1 MMKAQLFSNIEA
13 VRAALAP
20 AEHKWGRPVELCAV
34 TKTVD
39 AATINLAY
47 DCGVRAI
54 GENRVQE
61 VMQKLP
67 ALNPDFRLH
76 MIGQLQTNKVKYI
89 IDRAAMIQ
97 SLDRPDLAREIDRR
111 AQAASRRM
119 PVCVQVNIAREP
131 QKSGVDEDELV
142 PFLRE
147 CARMDGLD
155 IRGLMAI
162 MPFVDDPEQVRPYFR
177 RMREWYDRL
186 REMDITNVKM
196 ECLSMGMS
204 GDYAVAAD
212 EGATMVRV
220 GSSIFGSR

>member
-1 MMKAQLFSNIEA
+1 MTREQLAQNIDA
-13 VRAALAP
+13 VRTKLAP
-20 AEHKWGRPVELCAV
+20 SEAKWGRPVALCAV

-39 AATINLAY
+39 AETVNLAF
-47 DCGVRAI
+47 DCGARTI

-61 VMQKLP
+61 AMQKLP
-67 ALNPDFRLH
+67 ALNPEFRLH

-97 SLDRPDLAREIDRR
+97 SLDRMDLAREIDRR
-111 AQAASRRM
+111 AQKASRRM
-119 PVCVQVNIAREP
+119 PVLVQVNIAREP
-131 QKSGVDEDELV
+131 QKSGIDEDELV
-142 PFLRE
+142 AFLRE

-155 IRGLMAI
+155 VRGLMAI
-162 MPFVDDPEQVRPYFR
+162 MPFLADPEDVRPHFR

-186 REMDITNVKM
+186 ADMAIANIHM

-204 GDYAVAAD
+204 GDYQVAAD